1 MQDGPWSNDHI
12 LGKVTDVRFENI
24 FVSCP
29 ADAPMPHSR
38 LTGAAEGHGTSRLT
52 IDGVFRNGTRLR
64 PREIP
69 LEKSEFDHDIQVK

>member
-1 MQDGPWSNDHI
+1 
-12 LGKVTDVRFENI
+12 
-24 FVSCP
+24 
-29 ADAPMPHSR
+29 MPRSR

-69 LEKSEFDHDIQVK
+69 LEKSEFDRDIQVK